1 MRKFPCLVFLASEIT
16 LGKLPSDLGNW
27 YGQEKGTG
35 FGEGGNLEPARAV
48 CHVLDTWRS
57 NGRCSH
63 FGNLA
68 ASSLLDAWL
77 RASGQ

>member
-1 MRKFPCLVFLASEIT
+1 MGKRK
-16 LGKLPSDLGNW
+16 GRDLGR
-27 YGQEKGTG
+27 
-35 FGEGGNLEPARAV
+35 GGNLEPARAV

-57 NGRCSH
+57 NGRYSH

-77 RASGQ
+77 RANPANNNDHGRRAASIH